1 MARTKM
7 AALETAANGT
17 ETSAEVDGRQ
27 WSHHQTFVWLTE
39 HPGYLAEYE
48 GKWVAM
54 VGPRVVSH
62 SETIGEAIRRARDAG
77 FDDPLLVPVLP
88 PGEYVF

>member
-1 MARTKM
+1 MARAKTVVR
-7 AALETAANGT
+7 ETAANGP
-17 ETSAEVDGRQ
+17 ETSEAVDAGQ

-48 GKWVAM
+48 GEWVAM
-54 VGPRVVSH
+54 VGPKVVGH
-62 SETIGEAIRRARDAG
+62 SEAIGEAVHRARDAG

-88 PGEYVF
+88 PDEFVF